1 MFFILCIPGV
11 SQTFLV
17 LLLIINSV
25 EKNVYLLLGLS
36 LGLGLLVGLQREYAS
51 SKTAGI
57 RTFALIT
64 LTGTVCGLLAKEFDA
79 WILVAGF
86 LGIISLL
93 VIGSIQKVKDT
104 QEGGG
109 ITTEAA
115 VLLMF
120 SLGAYLVFGEP
131 LVAVVLTGVI
141 TVLLHFKTSL
151 HGWVNKIGEQDLRA
165 VMQFVLISMVIL
177 PVLPD
182 TAYDQYE
189 VLNPKDIWLMV
200 VLIVGISLCGYFA
213 YKLFGDKIGALLGGI
228 LGGLISSTATTV
240 SYSKIAVRNRSA
252 GKFAAFVI
260 ITASGVSLVR
270 VLIEI
275 RIVSPSF
282 FASLAFPLVA
292 ELAVMIILTAIL
304 SFRKQKEAFKMQ
316 EQKNPAELKSAV
328 MFGLLYAIIS
338 FLSAAVK
345 DKFGSEGLY
354 VVSILSGLTDM
365 DAITL
370 STAKMTEQ
378 KSINASL
385 GWRLILIAFLSNL
398 VFKGGMAMVIGG
410 KELGKTIALLF
421 GIAILTGL
429 IILFIWP
436 S

>member
-1 MFFILCIPGV
+1 
-11 SQTFLV
+11 
-17 LLLIINSV
+17 V
-25 EKNVYLLLGLS
+25 ENNLYVLLGLS

-57 RTFALIT
+57 RTFPLIT
-64 LTGTVCGLLAKEFDA
+64 LTGTVCGLLAKEFDV

-93 VIGSIQKVKDT
+93 AIGTIQKLKDK

-120 SLGAYLVFGEP
+120 SIGAYLVFGEP
-131 LVAVVLTGVI
+131 MVAVVLTGVT

-151 HGWVNKIGEQDLRA
+151 HGWVSKIGEQDLRA
-165 VMQFVLISMVIL
+165 VMQFVLITMVIL
-177 PVLPD
+177 PVLPN
-182 TAYDQYE
+182 TTYDAYE
-189 VLNPKDIWLMV
+189 VLNPRDIWLMV
-200 VLIVGISLCGYFA
+200 VLIVAISLCGYFA
-213 YKLFGDKIGALLGGI
+213 YKLFGDKVGALLGGI

-240 SYSKIAVRNRSA
+240 SYSRMAARNIDA

-260 ITASGVSLVR
+260 VTASAVSLVR

-275 RIVSPSF
+275 RIVSPSSF
-282 FASLAFPLVA
+282 TVLAFPLVA
-292 ELAVMIILTAIL
+292 ELVVMIILTAIL
-304 SFRKQKEAFKMQ
+304 SFKNRKEAFKMQ
-316 EQKNPAELKSAV
+316 DQKNPAELKSAV
-328 MFGLLYAIIS
+328 IFGLLYAGIS
-338 FLSAAVK
+338 FLSAVTK
-345 DKFGSEGLY
+345 DKFGNEGLY

-378 KSINASL
+378 ESIGASL
-385 GWRLILIAFLSNL
+385 GWKLILVAFLSNL
-398 VFKGGMAMVIGG
+398 VFKGAMAIAIAGRT
-410 KELGKTIALLF
+410 LGKTIVLLF

-429 IILFIWP
+429 AILFMWP

>member
-1 MFFILCIPGV
+1 MENNP
-11 SQTFLV
+11 
-17 LLLIINSV
+17 
-25 EKNVYLLLGLS
+25 YMLLGLS

-57 RTFALIT
+57 RTFPLIT
-64 LTGTVCGLLAKEFDA
+64 LTGTICGLLAKVLDT

-86 LGIISLL
+86 LGVISLL
-93 VIGSIQKVKDT
+93 IIGTIQRIKNKE
-104 QEGGG
+104 EGSG

-131 LVAVVLTGVI
+131 IVTVVLTGVV

-151 HGWVNKIGEQDLRA
+151 HGLVNKVGEQDLRA

-177 PVLPD
+177 PVLPN
-182 TAYDQYE
+182 TTYDQYK

-200 VLIVGISLCGYFA
+200 VLIVAISLCGYFA
-213 YKLFGDKIGALLGGI
+213 YKLFGDKVGALLGGV

-240 SYSKIAVRNRSA
+240 SYAKMSARNVTS
-252 GKFAAFVI
+252 GKLAAFVI
-260 ITASGVSLVR
+260 ITASTVSLVR

-275 RIVSPSF
+275 RIVSPSSF
-282 FASLAFPLVA
+282 MNLVFPLVA
-292 ELAVMIILTAIL
+292 ELAVMIILTGIL
-304 SFRKQKEAFKMQ
+304 AFRQEKGVFKMQ
-316 EQKNPAELKSAV
+316 EQKNPAELKSALI
-328 MFGLLYAIIS
+328 FGLLYAVIS

-345 DKFGSEGLY
+345 DKFGNEGLY

-378 KSINASL
+378 KNIDASL

-398 VFKGGMAMVIGG
+398 IFKGGIAMVMGG
-410 KELGKTIALLF
+410 KELGKSIAFLI
-421 GIAILTGL
+421 GIAFLTGL
-429 IILFIWP
+429 AILFIWP
-436 S
+436 F

>member
-1 MFFILCIPGV
+1 
-11 SQTFLV
+11 
-17 LLLIINSV
+17 V
-25 EKNVYLLLGLS
+25 ENNLYLLLGLS
-36 LGLGLLVGLQREYAS
+36 VGLGLLVGLQREYAS

-57 RTFALIT
+57 RTFPLIT
-64 LTGTVCGLLAKEFDA
+64 LTGTVCGLLAKEFDV

-93 VIGSIQKVKDT
+93 VIGAIQKKGDK

-131 LVAVVLTGVI
+131 IVAVVLTGVI

-151 HGWVNKIGEQDLRA
+151 HGWVSKIGEQDLKA
-165 VMQFVLISMVIL
+165 VMQFVLITMVIL
-177 PVLPD
+177 PVLPNM
-182 TAYDQYE
+182 AYDQYD
-189 VLNPKDIWLMV
+189 VLNPRDIWLMV
-200 VLIVGISLCGYFA
+200 VLIVAISLCGYFA
-213 YKLFGDKIGALLGGI
+213 YKLFGDKVGALLGGI

-240 SYSKIAVRNRSA
+240 SYSKVAARNITAV
-252 GKFAAFVI
+252 KFAAFVI
-260 ITASGVSLVR
+260 ITASAISLVR

-275 RIVSPSF
+275 KIVSPSSF
-282 FASLAFPLVA
+282 TSMAFPLIA
-292 ELAVMIILTAIL
+292 ELIVMVILTAVL
-304 SFRKQKEAFKMQ
+304 SLRQRKGAFEMQ

-328 MFGLLYAIIS
+328 MFGLLYAGIS
-338 FLSAAVK
+338 FLSAMTK
-345 DKFGSEGLY
+345 DKFGNEGLY
-354 VVSILSGLTDM
+354 VVSIVSGLTDM

-378 KSINASL
+378 KSIEASL
-385 GWRLILIAFLSNL
+385 GWKLILIAFLSNL
-398 VFKGGMAMVIGG
+398 VFKGAMTMAIAG
-410 KELGKTIALLF
+410 KGLGKIIALLF

-429 IILFIWP
+429 AILFIWP

>member
-1 MFFILCIPGV
+1 MENNL
-11 SQTFLV
+11 
-17 LLLIINSV
+17 
-25 EKNVYLLLGLS
+25 YLLLGLS

-51 SKTAGI
+51 SKIAGI
-57 RTFALIT
+57 RTFPLIT
-64 LTGTVCGLLAKEFDA
+64 LTGTICGLLAKELDV

-86 LGIISLL
+86 LGVISLL
-93 VIGSIQKVKDT
+93 VIGSIQQIKNK

-131 LVAVVLTGVI
+131 IVAVVLTGVI

-151 HGWVNKIGEQDLRA
+151 HGLVNKIGEQDLRA

-177 PVLPD
+177 PVLPN
-182 TAYDQYE
+182 TTYDLYK
-189 VLNPKDIWLMV
+189 VLNPRDIWLMV
-200 VLIVGISLCGYFA
+200 VLIVAISLCGYFA
-213 YKLFGDKIGALLGGI
+213 YKLFGDKVGALLGGV

-240 SYSKIAVRNRSA
+240 SYSKMAARNITA
-252 GKFAAFVI
+252 GKLAAFVI
-260 ITASGVSLVR
+260 ITASTISLVR

-275 RIVSPSF
+275 RIVSPSSF
-282 FASLAFPLVA
+282 INLAFPLVA
-292 ELAVMIILTAIL
+292 ELAVMIVLTGIL
-304 SFRKQKEAFKMQ
+304 SFKQKKGVFKMQ
-316 EQKNPAELKSAV
+316 DQKNPAELKNAI
-328 MFGLLYAIIS
+328 MFGLLYAVIS
-338 FLSAAVK
+338 FLSAAAN

-378 KSINASL
+378 KNIDASL
-385 GWRLILIAFLSNL
+385 GWRLILVAFLSNL
-398 VFKGGMAMVIGG
+398 VFKGGIAMIIGG
-410 KELGKTIALLF
+410 KEFGKTIAFLC

-429 IILFIWP
+429 AILYIWP
-436 S
+436 F

>member
-1 MFFILCIPGV
+1 
-11 SQTFLV
+11 
-17 LLLIINSV
+17 V
-25 EKNVYLLLGLS
+25 ENNNLYLLLGLS
-36 LGLGLLVGLQREYAS
+36 LGMGLLVGLQREYVS

-57 RTFALIT
+57 RTFPLIT
-64 LTGTVCGLLAKEFDA
+64 ITGTVCGLLAKEFDV

-86 LGIISLL
+86 LGVISLL
-93 VIGSIQKVKDT
+93 IIGSIQKIKDK
-104 QEGGG
+104 QEGSG

-131 LVAVVLTGVI
+131 IVAVVLTGVT

-151 HGWVNKIGEQDLRA
+151 HGWVDKIGEQDLRA
-165 VMQFVLISMVIL
+165 VMQFVLITMVIL
-177 PVLPD
+177 PVLPN
-182 TAYDQYE
+182 TTYDQYK
-189 VLNPKDIWLMV
+189 VLNPRDIWLMV
-200 VLIVGISLCGYFA
+200 VLIVAISLSGYFA
-213 YKLFGDKIGALLGGI
+213 YKLLGDKIGALSGGI

-240 SYSKIAVRNRSA
+240 SYSKIAARNIPA

-260 ITASGVSLVR
+260 ITASAISLVR

-275 RIVSPSF
+275 RIVSPSSF
-282 FASLAFPLVA
+282 MNLAFPLVA
-292 ELAVMIILTAIL
+292 ELAVMIILTGIL
-304 SFRKQKEAFKMQ
+304 SFKQRKGDFKMQ
-316 EQKNPAELKSAV
+316 DQKNPAELKSAIT
-328 MFGLLYAIIS
+328 FGLLYAVIS
-338 FLSAAVK
+338 FLSAAAK
-345 DKFGSEGLY
+345 HKLGNEGLY
-354 VVSILSGLTDM
+354 IVSILSGLTDM

-378 KSINASL
+378 KSIDASL

-421 GIAILTGL
+421 GISILTGL
-429 IILFIWP
+429 AIFFIWP

>member
-1 MFFILCIPGV
+1 MENNL
-11 SQTFLV
+11 
-17 LLLIINSV
+17 
-25 EKNVYLLLGLS
+25 YLLLGLS

-57 RTFALIT
+57 RTFPLIT

-86 LGIISLL
+86 LGVISLL
-93 VIGSIQKVKDT
+93 VIGAIQKIKDK
-104 QEGGG
+104 QEEGGGG

-120 SLGAYLVFGEP
+120 SIGAYLVFGEP

-141 TVLLHFKTSL
+141 TVLLHFKSSL
-151 HGWVNKIGEQDLRA
+151 HGWVSKIGEQDLRA
-165 VMQFVLISMVIL
+165 VIQFVLITMVIL
-177 PVLPD
+177 PVLPN
-182 TAYDQYE
+182 TTYDQYE
-189 VLNPKDIWLMV
+189 VLNPRDIWLMV
-200 VLIVGISLCGYFA
+200 VLIVAISLCGYFA
-213 YKLFGDKIGALLGGI
+213 YKLFGDKVGALLGGI

-240 SYSKIAVRNRSA
+240 SYSKIAARNITA
-252 GKFAAFVI
+252 AQFAAFVI
-260 ITASGVSLVR
+260 VTASTISLVR

-275 RIVSPSF
+275 RIVAPSSF
-282 FASLAFPLVA
+282 TNLAFPLIA

-304 SFRKQKEAFKMQ
+304 SFKHRKKNFGMQ
-316 EQKNPAELKSAV
+316 DQKNPAELKSAV
-328 MFGLLYAIIS
+328 VFGLLYAVIS

-345 DKFGSEGLY
+345 DKFGDEGLY

-378 KSINASL
+378 KSIESSL
-385 GWRLILIAFLSNL
+385 GWKLILIAFLSNL
-398 VFKGGMAMVIGG
+398 VFKGGMAMIIGG
-410 KELGKTIALLF
+410 KNLGKTIALLF

-429 IILFIWP
+429 AILFIWP